1 VLSTGGRAAVRGLPK
16 LRWIMKIIGTI
27 TIPGE
32 PVAKGRPRVVRRGN
46 HTRAITPPKT
56 VAYESMVALV
66 ASEAWQGEPIAPDVP
81 VAVIIDAY
89 FKRPK
94 RLMRRKD
101 PTGAIPH
108 TKRPDGD
115 NVAKAVLDGLDKAG
129 IWHDDSQV
137 TNLTIRKWY
146 CAMVHRTEPRTVIR
160 IEVEP

>member
-1 VLSTGGRAAVRGLPK
+1 
-16 LRWIMKIIGTI
+16 MKITGTI

-56 VAYESMVALV
+56 VAFESMVALV
-66 ASEAWQGEPIAPDVP
+66 ASEAWQGEPIAADVP
-81 VAVIIDAY
+81 VAVVIDAY

-94 RLMRRKD
+94 RLRRAKD
-101 PTGAIPH
+101 PSGAIPH

-146 CAMVHRTEPRTVIR
+146 CATVHRTEPRTVIR
-160 IEVEP
+160 IEVQPCG